1 MMRKS
6 AQCVA
11 LLAAAVL
18 TGTGC
23 KAGDPQAG
31 LLDPR
36 ADDLLIAMG
45 RTLADARQFT
55 FRADTTSDEQLTT
68 GQFIQVS
75 SRRRFSV
82 RRPDCIYVE
91 SEGDLTSRRS
101 WYLGNSLT
109 VLDKRGNRYSVAKV
123 PDNIDQTLDF
133 LVEEYDLTLPLADLF
148 FADPYDAMIAA
159 VESGHYIGRTEVD
172 GRPCHHLAFSQEGID
187 WQIWIDADGTP
198 VPRKLVITFKTVSG
212 WPQFTA
218 WLRDWNLSAVI
229 TDEAFKPQ
237 LPPDA
242 ERVEMRELVSKR

>member
-1 MMRKS
+1 MMRQV
-6 AQCVA
+6 AQCVV
-11 LLAAAVL
+11 LSAAAVL
-18 TGTGC
+18 IGAEC
-23 KAGDPQAG
+23 KAGDPRAG

-55 FRADTTSDEQLTT
+55 FRADTTSDEQLAT

-82 RRPDCIYVE
+82 RRPDGVYVE

-101 WYLGNSLT
+101 WYLGTSLT
-109 VLDKRGNRYSVAKV
+109 AFDKRGNRYGVAEV
-123 PDNIDQTLDF
+123 PDNIDQMLDF
-133 LVEEYDLTLPLADLF
+133 LAEEYDLTLPLADLF

-159 VESGHYIGRTEVD
+159 VESGLYIGRTEVD
-172 GRPCHHLAFSQEGID
+172 GRPCHHLALRQQGID
-187 WQIWIDADGTP
+187 WQIWIDAGDTP
-198 VPRKLVITFKTVSG
+198 VPRKLVITFKSTSG

-229 TDEAFKPQ
+229 ADDAFKAQ

-242 ERVEMRELVSKR
+242 QRVEMSTLVPKR